1 MKKVLLI
8 AAVLGFTSLSYKAVA
23 QEEKPEIKEK
33 KEKKEVKERKEKKET
48 QEIIIR
54 KKGDKDT
61 KVTVEIK
68 GDVVT
73 INGKPLDEFKDGD
86 ITINKRDIR
95 IFDGQHNFTVVPDD
109 MEMYFNGPLNGNIA
123 SSPGKPKAFLG
134 VTTSTVNNNDKK
146 SDGAVITAVTDGSAA
161 EKAGLKEGDII
172 TKIND
177 KKVEGPGSIA
187 EVVGSFK
194 PKDEVTVY
202 YKRDGKEKLAKA
214 VLGETKSNMNLAYN
228 FSWPRGNGNLR
239 SVPGVPMPPSGY
251 TMPRVQEWNSDGFG
265 QLEKLNNLKSIEGFS
280 LFPRQQK
287 LGLKIQDTEE
297 GDGVKV
303 LDTDKDSPAEK
314 AGLKKDDIVTEI
326 GGVKVTNTDDAREQ
340 LQENAEKSTY
350 TIKAK
355 RNGTEMSFNI
365 KIPKKL
371 KTADL

>member
-8 AAVLGFTSLSYKAVA
+8 AAVLGFTSLGYKAVA
-23 QEEKPEIKEK
+23 QEEKVEIKEQ

-68 GDVVT
+68 GDVIT

-123 SSPGKPKAFLG
+123 SRPGKPRAFLG
-134 VTTSTVNNNDKK
+134 VTTSTDNNNDKK

-187 EVVGSFK
+187 EVIGSFK

-202 YKRDGKEKLAKA
+202 YKRDGKEKSAKA
-214 VLGETKSNMNLAYN
+214 VLGETKSNMNLSYS
-228 FSWPRGNGNLR
+228 FSGPRGNLR
-239 SVPGVPMPPSGY
+239 TVPGVPMPPPSAY
-251 TMPRVQEWNSDGFG
+251 TIPRVPEWNSEGFD

-326 GGVKVTNTDDAREQ
+326 GGVKVSNTDDARDQ
-340 LQENAEKSTY
+340 LQENAEKSSY